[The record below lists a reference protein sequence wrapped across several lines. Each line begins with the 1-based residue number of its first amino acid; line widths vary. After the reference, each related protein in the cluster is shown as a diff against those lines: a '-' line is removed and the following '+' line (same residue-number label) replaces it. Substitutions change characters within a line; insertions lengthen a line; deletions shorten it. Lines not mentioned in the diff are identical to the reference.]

1 MKDLFFTVIIL
12 ALSFLIYIYPL
23 NILAHLLF
31 DASTFEPATLVPT
44 VIIAV
49 AISVYFRTHAKSPLL
64 SVPIYYGMGIGFIGF
79 FVFNL
84 GLLATLVI
92 PEFTFEIGLVC
103 LVVFVILCVKGILN
117 GRHISL
123 KTLHISSPKITQN
136 YNLVFISDI
145 HLGSNPKQ
153 HLENICTKIDGLDYD
168 YLLIGGDLYDSS
180 AFEAV
185 DVMPLRAIQKPILFV
200 TGNHEYYVKNH
211 ADKVADLANYNIRIL
226 DNESVLFDGL
236 NIIGISDNQAPKLQ
250 SDIAHRLV
258 NQDAFNLLMVHQPSI
273 WDSAP
278 DTTDL
283 MLSGH
288 THNGQIFPFNLLVRL
303 QFKTVHGIYKRFNST
318 LYVSSGSGTWGPR
331 IRLGTKNE
339 IVHILISPQNN
350 NLK

>member
-1 MKDLFFTVIIL
+1 MKDFIFAVIIL

-31 DASTFEPATLVPT
+31 DTRIFEPVALIPT

-49 AISVYFRTHAKSPLL
+49 AVSVYFRTHAKSPLL
-64 SVPIYYGMGIGFIGF
+64 SAPIYYGMGIGFIGF
-79 FVFNL
+79 CVFNL
-84 GLLATLVI
+84 GLLAALTM
-92 PEFTFEIGLVC
+92 PESTFEIGMVC
-103 LVVFVILCVKGILN
+103 LVVSVIACVKGILN
-117 GRHISL
+117 GHQIHL
-123 KTLHISSPKITQN
+123 KTLHISSPKITQH

-145 HLGSNPKQ
+145 HLGSNPQQ

-180 AFEAV
+180 AFEAE
-185 DVMPLRAIQKPILFV
+185 DVMPLTAIQKSILFV
-200 TGNHEYYVKNH
+200 TGNHEYYVKDH
-211 ADKVADLANYNIRIL
+211 ADKVADLANYNITIL
-226 DNESVLFDGL
+226 DNESVQFDGL

-250 SDIAHRLV
+250 SDIAHGLV
-258 NQDAFNLLMVHQPSI
+258 SQDAFNLLMVHQPSI

-278 DTTDL
+278 DSTDL

-303 QFKTVHGIYKRFNST
+303 QFKTVYGIYKRLNST

-331 IRLGTKNE
+331 MRLGTKNE
-339 IVHILISPQNN
+339 IVHISISPQNMI
-350 NLK
+350 

>member
-1 MKDLFFTVIIL
+1 MKDFIFAVIIL

-31 DASTFEPATLVPT
+31 DARIFEPVALIPT

-49 AISVYFRTHAKSPLL
+49 AVSVYFRTHAKSPLL
-64 SVPIYYGMGIGFIGF
+64 SAPIYYGMGIGFIGF
-79 FVFNL
+79 CVFNL
-84 GLLATLVI
+84 GLLAALAM
-92 PEFTFEIGLVC
+92 PESTFEIGLVC
-103 LVVFVILCVKGILN
+103 LVVSVIACVKGILN
-117 GRHISL
+117 GHQIHL

-145 HLGSNPKQ
+145 HLGSNPQQ
-153 HLENICTKIDGLDYD
+153 HLEKICTKIDGLDYD

-180 AFEAV
+180 AFEAE
-185 DVMPLRAIQKPILFV
+185 DVMPLTAIQKPILFV
-200 TGNHEYYVKNH
+200 TGNHEYYVKDH
-211 ADKVADLANYNIRIL
+211 ADKVADMANYNITIL
-226 DNESVLFDGL
+226 DNESVQSGAL

-250 SDIAHRLV
+250 SDIAHGLV
-258 NQDAFNLLMVHQPSI
+258 SQDAFNLLMVHQPSI

-278 DTTDL
+278 DSTDL

-303 QFKTVHGIYKRFNST
+303 QFKTVYGIYKRLNST

-331 IRLGTKNE
+331 MRLGTKNE
-339 IVHILISPQNN
+339 IVHISISPQNMI
-350 NLK
+350 

>member
-1 MKDLFFTVIIL
+1 MKDFIFAVIIL

-31 DASTFEPATLVPT
+31 DARIFEPVALIPT

-49 AISVYFRTHAKSPLL
+49 AVSVYFRTHAKSPLL
-64 SVPIYYGMGIGFIGF
+64 SAPIYYGMGIGFIGF
-79 FVFNL
+79 CVFNL
-84 GLLATLVI
+84 GLLAALAM
-92 PEFTFEIGLVC
+92 PESTFEIGLVC
-103 LVVFVILCVKGILN
+103 LVVSVITCVKGILN
-117 GRHISL
+117 GHQIHL
-123 KTLHISSPKITQN
+123 KTLHISSPKITQH

-180 AFEAV
+180 AFEAE
-185 DVMPLRAIQKPILFV
+185 DVMPLTAIQKPILFV
-200 TGNHEYYVKNH
+200 TGNHEYYVKDH
-211 ADKVADLANYNIRIL
+211 ADKVADLANYNITIL
-226 DNESVLFDGL
+226 DNESVQFDGL

-250 SDIAHRLV
+250 SDIAHGLV
-258 NQDAFNLLMVHQPSI
+258 SQDAFNLLMVHQPSI

-278 DTTDL
+278 DSTDL

-303 QFKTVHGIYKRFNST
+303 QFKTVYGIYKRLNST

-331 IRLGTKNE
+331 MRLGTKNE
-339 IVHILISPQNN
+339 IVHISISPQNMI
-350 NLK
+350 